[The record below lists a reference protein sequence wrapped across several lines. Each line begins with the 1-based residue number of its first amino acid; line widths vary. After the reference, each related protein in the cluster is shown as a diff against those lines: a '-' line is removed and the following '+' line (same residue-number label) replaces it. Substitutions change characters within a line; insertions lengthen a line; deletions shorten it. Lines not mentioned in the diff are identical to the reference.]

1 MNPKQATD
9 SSDRCLGDDV
19 EGALSYEECTE
30 VIQKERA
37 AIRRNTATIF
47 PTSCHLR
54 STQRISATSK
64 LSGFK
69 SGVPMEQRSIRRPR
83 AAGRPFIEEGAE
95 GTQKKEASKSSEYSE
110 PLTTERLCD
119 IWKKILSDTDGRRAL
134 KQLDKAGFPISHLTP
149 SDATFKHPSWA
160 DYIASLPLLPN
171 KPSTR
176 HIHSKIRLR
185 KYWPLVEDLRQFA
198 ATVNLPFMEL
208 TIYGSKDYPNYGKDY
223 PNYAL
228 STLRD
233 ELLKAAT
240 MVEHF
245 LSWDYSVRNLNPR
258 NAVIAELRW
267 TIRQRTGRP
276 HDRELNDLI
285 GSAFRAAG
293 SEEDCYIDSTALDR
307 IEKREMESRT
317 KAHKRIRSL
326 MSMSSP
332 SHRHST
338 RIRRNSRKR
347 V

>member
-1 MNPKQATD
+1 
-9 SSDRCLGDDV
+9 
-19 EGALSYEECTE
+19 
-30 VIQKERA
+30 
-37 AIRRNTATIF
+37 
-47 PTSCHLR
+47 
-54 STQRISATSK
+54 
-64 LSGFK
+64 
-69 SGVPMEQRSIRRPR
+69 MEQRSFRRPR
-83 AAGRPFIEEGAE
+83 ADGRPSLAE
-95 GTQKKEASKSSEYSE
+95 GTEGTKKKHASSQYIK
-110 PLTTERLCD
+110 PLTTEQLCD
-119 IWKKILSDTDGRRAL
+119 IWEKILSDTDGRRAL
-134 KQLDKAGFPISHLTP
+134 ERLDEAGFQISHLKP
-149 SDATFKHPSWA
+149 RDANFKHPSWA
-160 DYIASLPLLPN
+160 DYITALPLLPN

-185 KYWPLVEDLRQFA
+185 KYRPLVEELRQFA

-285 GSAFRAAG
+285 DSAFRAAG

-307 IEKREMESRT
+307 IEKRELESRT
-317 KAHKRIRSL
+317 KANKRIRSL